1 MSTWKLEH
9 STLKFLLKMTL
20 NTTTYDRILPYSK
33 EYFKPQPRF
42 LRYNLGLFS
51 LELHQIDIC
60 HKIVLNRKEIFK
72 KNVFTNILF
81 IELSNVH

>member
-1 MSTWKLEH
+1 MPIKINKNVMKKNVFNFDKFINLSTLVVEYMGRANAMSTWKLEH

-42 LRYNLGLFS
+42 LR
-51 LELHQIDIC
+51 
-60 HKIVLNRKEIFK
+60 
-72 KNVFTNILF
+72 
-81 IELSNVH
+81 